1 MPLLTS
7 SGVVGSRRSSTITS
21 CRGCARHAS
30 RDRNV
35 DHNDG
40 RPIVGITMSY
50 SAMAGE
56 GLFTGRQE
64 GRVASYGERWHDEQ
78 VDGARAEAFESICR
92 TVDHGSSG
100 RVETGVDDHGYPGV
114 LAECIERLREW
125 RSAAAIARLDSCSP
139 IDVYGRGDSI
149 PPLRMHVVNEQHEGA
164 GNHTV

>member
-1 MPLLTS
+1 MPVLTS

-21 CRGCARHAS
+21 CRGCAPHCS

-64 GRVASYGERWHDEQ
+64 GRVAGYGERWHDEQ
-78 VDGARAEAFESICR
+78 VDGTRAEALESICR
-92 TVDHGSSG
+92 TVDHGSPG
-100 RVETGVDDHGYPGV
+100 RVETGVDEHRYTGDV
-114 LAECIERLREW
+114 AECIEQF
-125 RSAAAIARLDSCSP
+125 
-139 IDVYGRGDSI
+139 GK
-149 PPLRMHVVNEQHEGA
+149 
-164 GNHTV
+164 